1 LPGRAVRAESN
12 EFSGKGSSVQGV
24 RKIKRFAIILVV
36 ACAFVAVSGAAR
48 PLLAGPQG
56 SSPVACG
63 DQCKGK
69 CGDTCKCDGK
79 CCDKCKD
86 GKCDGK
92 CCDKCKNKDGGCK
105 KDGGCRK
112 GGCKKDGAAK
122 QS

>member
-1 LPGRAVRAESN
+1 M
-12 EFSGKGSSVQGV
+12 
-24 RKIKRFAIILVV
+24 KRFAIILVV
-36 ACAFVAVSGAAR
+36 ACAFVAVSIAAR
-48 PLLAGPQG
+48 PLLAGSQG

-63 DQCKGK
+63 DNCKEK
-69 CGDTCKCDGK
+69 CGDTCKCDGKSCDKCKDGKCDGK

-86 GKCDGK
+86 GKCDGT